1 MQLYVKNMVCDRCVL
16 VVRLILRQLGLNA
29 RTLRL
34 GLIDLPDT
42 PLLEQQLPALH
53 RALAKVGFEVLEE
66 KKQKLVNQIKSLV
79 INLVHHSDSKSD
91 IRHLKLSSY
100 ITASLHY
107 DYTYLSR
114 LFSETEGCTI
124 EQYFIRQKIERAK
137 ELLAYR
143 EMNISELADDL
154 GYSSVAH
161 FSAQFKKITGT
172 TPSAYKALD
181 QGSRKT
187 LDALGK
193 KI

>member
-91 IRHLKLSSY
+91 NRHLKLSSY

-114 LFSETEGCTI
+114 LFSEIEGCTI